1 MLCSIEGSFYEIEP
15 YISSAMQSMENAVF
29 SGGILFLLLLAV
41 PIARWFYVRFYLRQH
56 LYFEPWTNL
65 SNDDTLNIGASLSEI
80 LFFELEKIR
89 KVLQK
94 ANTDAGLWNEKSS
107 LPVLERAFEGYPT
120 FVRHVELL
128 GLSGRLTKLLRLVLL
143 ARPQSIRGTI
153 HKFGRKVRFQVVF
166 EGARGRKRRIL
177 SSRSWAIDADARKE
191 DSIPEAV
198 STLAH
203 MIVLDLAEI
212 KTFKSPSSFLQFTQ
226 GLQHHL
232 FYYELN
238 RREELGKKA
247 QECYRNAI
255 KEEGHN
261 ALASYNIAEILY
273 SSYEYQKNEEAIREY
288 QNALRTDVTVL
299 RARAFR
305 GLANAYCQRRQRHER
320 GGDDALRDA
329 IRSAKFARESCDERD
344 RASILKAL
352 AYATQVQSDRKGLE
366 PAEKEEYVKEAMKWY
381 EAAIETNPEF
391 TIAHNNLGYL
401 YLERAIRAMDGV
413 KGNGG
418 TPSDDVIEDPEQDLD
433 QAEACCKAAVG
444 CDVTY
449 PHAYDN
455 LGNISKA
462 RAGLRRGS
470 KKREAF
476 EKAEGYY
483 HKALSYDPGYTAAF
497 SDLAE
502 LHILLASY
510 HNGGNGATSDP
521 PGADGSED
529 ARGKDCLD
537 HMKSAWGFHWRTLS
551 SIGDDPKSRSA
562 KCAHFLKV
570 LETYGLV
577 GVNGWADDDDS
588 QRWLK
593 VECGCHL
600 PEAEPAQSAG

>member
-1 MLCSIEGSFYEIEP
+1 MLFFVEGAFYQIEQH
-15 YISSAMQSMENAVF
+15 ISSAMESIENAVF

-65 SNDDTLNIGASLSEI
+65 SNDDTLDIGASLSEI

-89 KVLQK
+89 NVLQK
-94 ANTDAGLWNEKSS
+94 ANMDAGLWNEKSS

-153 HKFGRKVRFQVVF
+153 HKFGDKVRLQVVF
-166 EGARGRKRRIL
+166 EGARGRRRQIL
-177 SSRSWAIDADARKE
+177 PSRSWAIDADARE
-191 DSIPEAV
+191 EESIPEAV

-203 MIVLDLAEI
+203 MVVLDLAEI
-212 KTFKSPSSFLQFTQ
+212 KTFKSASSFLQFTE

-247 QECYRNAI
+247 QECYRKAI

-305 GLANAYCQRRQRHER
+305 GLANAYCQKRQRHQR

-329 IRSAKFARESCDERD
+329 IRSAKFARESCDDRD

-352 AYATQVQSDRKGLE
+352 AYATQVQSEREGLE
-366 PAEKEEYVKEAMKWY
+366 PGKKDEYVEEAMKWY
-381 EAAIETNPEF
+381 KAAITTNPNF

-401 YLERAIRAMDGV
+401 YLERAIRSMDGV
-413 KGNGG
+413 KDDGG
-418 TPSDDVIEDPEQDLD
+418 SASGGAIHDPDQDL
-433 QAEACCKAAVG
+433 
-444 CDVTY
+444 
-449 PHAYDN
+449 
-455 LGNISKA
+455 
-462 RAGLRRGS
+462 
-470 KKREAF
+470 
-476 EKAEGYY
+476 
-483 HKALSYDPGYTAAF
+483 ALA
-497 SDLAE
+497 
-502 LHILLASY
+502 
-510 HNGGNGATSDP
+510 
-521 PGADGSED
+521 
-529 ARGKDCLD
+529 ARGE
-537 HMKSAWGFHWRTLS
+537 
-551 SIGDDPKSRSA
+551 SR
-562 KCAHFLKV
+562 
-570 LETYGLV
+570 
-577 GVNGWADDDDS
+577 
-588 QRWLK
+588 
-593 VECGCHL
+593 
-600 PEAEPAQSAG
+600 

>member
-1 MLCSIEGSFYEIEP
+1 MLSFIEGAFNQIEQH
-15 YISSAMQSMENAVF
+15 ISSVMQFIENTIF
-29 SGGILFLLLLAV
+29 SGGLLFLLLLAV

-65 SNDDTLNIGASLSEI
+65 SNHDNLNIGASLSEI

-89 KVLQK
+89 SVLQR
-94 ANTDAGLWNEKSS
+94 ANMDAGLWNEKSS

-128 GLSGRLTKLLRLVLL
+128 GLSGRLTKLLRLILL

-153 HKFGRKVRFQVVF
+153 HKFGNTVRLQVVF
-166 EGARGRKRRIL
+166 EGARGQKRRIL
-177 SSRSWAIDADARKE
+177 PTRSWAIDADANKE
-191 DSIPEAV
+191 ESIPKAV

-203 MIVLDLAEI
+203 MVVLDLAEI
-212 KTFKSPSSFLQFTQ
+212 KTFKSPRSFLQFTQ

-232 FYYELN
+232 FYYQLN

-247 QECYRNAI
+247 QECYRKAI
-255 KEEGHN
+255 EVEGHN

-305 GLANAYCQRRQRHER
+305 GLANAYCQKRQSHLR

-329 IRSAKFARESCDERD
+329 IRSAKFASESCDEQD

-352 AYATQVQSDRKGLE
+352 AYAIQVQSEREGLE
-366 PAEKEEYVKEAMKWY
+366 PGERERYVKKAMKRY
-381 EAAIETNPEF
+381 EEAIQTNPNF

-401 YLERAIRAMDGV
+401 YLERAIRSMDGA

-418 TPSDDVIEDPEQDLD
+418 TESAGTMDDPDEDLD
-433 QAEACCKAAVG
+433 QAEACCKAAVN

-455 LGNISKA
+455 LGNIWKA
-462 RAGLRRGS
+462 RADLRLGP
-470 KKREAF
+470 KKQKALEQ
-476 EKAEGYY
+476 AEGYY
-483 HKALSYDPGYTAAF
+483 HKALSYDPGYTSAF
-497 SDLAE
+497 SDLAD
-502 LHILLASY
+502 LHINLASY
-510 HNGGNGATSDP
+510 HDGGNGATSNAR
-521 PGADGSED
+521 GTAGSE
-529 ARGKDCLD
+529 AAKRKDRLD
-537 HMKSAWGFHWRTLS
+537 HLKSAWGFHWKTLS

-562 KCAHFLKV
+562 KCTHFFEA
-570 LETYGLV
+570 LETFELAG
-577 GVNGWADDDDS
+577 GNGWVDDDDEQ
-588 QRWLK
+588 QRQN
-593 VECGCHL
+593 VGCCCDL
-600 PEAEPAQSAG
+600 AKEDPVQSAG